1 MLKAGLVTDAVFSD
15 YDMDG
20 DEDLIVTAEWS
31 PIKIY
36 ENDNG
41 YFNSVSLTSLQD
53 TEGIWF
59 SIEAVDL
66 DNDGDED
73 YLLGNLGLNSKFKA
87 STKKPF
93 HVFCDDF
100 DNNGTY
106 DVVFSKK
113 YQGELVPMRGRQCS
127 SEQMPFISEK
137 FENYLSFAEASIGD
151 ILGEDKLTNAG
162 FTMIASIWLAVTL
175 LEFPCQ
181 TFPSRIKSGT
191 AFTL

>member
-113 YQGELVPMRGRQCS
+113 YQGELVPMRALGLIHLDIFLKKRHH
-127 SEQMPFISEK
+127 K
-137 FENYLSFAEASIGD
+137 FHYYQNHHKIRETVF
-151 ILGEDKLTNAG
+151 
-162 FTMIASIWLAVTL
+162 
-175 LEFPCQ
+175 
-181 TFPSRIKSGT
+181 
-191 AFTL
+191 